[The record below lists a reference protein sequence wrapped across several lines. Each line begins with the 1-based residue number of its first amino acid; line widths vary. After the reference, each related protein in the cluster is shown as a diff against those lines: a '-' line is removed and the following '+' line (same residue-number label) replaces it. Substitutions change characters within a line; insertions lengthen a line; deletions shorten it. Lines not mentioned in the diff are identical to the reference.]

1 MRNKKWVSIV
11 LSMVMLMA
19 CVLGA
24 AAASVVPKEDIPES
38 YIPTQVWREE
48 ANLIEQILQ
57 RDGYIEGIWFPWYK
71 HEFLGHC
78 LTGND
83 MYAEVLNSDS
93 WLKVGIDQYGEL
105 NIYREIYN
113 LKALGYNIIGY
124 EGSPLSE
131 GVVYDDYGNVLGVK
145 EDYLVNMRRLL
156 NIFREIDIPVLWT
169 LTMHSTVSSE
179 YWEDGKRA
187 WDITS
192 QMYANPEVADQ
203 YVEKFLTPVCQVL
216 AEYPDVV
223 AMVSVGIEL
232 ENEINDSEIGNY
244 FDHRFMYGV
253 EQEPMLYL
261 INAITET
268 AKRELPNV
276 SRVIGSTSND
286 LTIYDG
292 IDLDFIGKNHYP
304 GLPATAPGIEDHRTG
319 APMIVTEFGLGEG
332 VTVSDEV
339 WTIKQIQFRE
349 NFIADGCS
357 GWMQWCWQSE
367 VDGGA
372 FDLLKEGSLSNTD
385 FRIGTYSIKYFVD
398 DYRAAY
404 RGEEIVLDTPVLFCN
419 RGSGLVEWISS
430 RQATKLTL
438 ERSLDGGKTWKTLL
452 DKVNPLDY
460 ETDFKGTYNDAEVAN
475 MTPDGTT
482 CMYRVTVWDDDGNVR
497 VSEANNET
505 VIVGPSTNILA
516 EQGLNYSFENG
527 LEGWNEFG
535 LNGTYEQGANYYA
548 GIVDADG
555 NDGNKALEFKM
566 NYGYDENGKVVLAK
580 EWNGIT
586 MDGIIVKPNTQ
597 YQLVVNFKIAPD
609 ALFAYDESTNDHKMS
624 GYLFARGLGEDGAGS
639 GLGDINDEALGQVWM
654 LFGSKTEWRSESHIF
669 RTNNSDKLCLDLR
682 AVLFGTTPV
691 HYYIDSIELYEIK

>member
-1 MRNKKWVSIV
+1 MRKNKIACLL
-11 LSMVMLMA
+11 LSVIMMMA

-24 AAASVVPKEDIPES
+24 SAASVQPKENVPES

-48 ANLIEQILQ
+48 ANLIENILQ

-83 MYAEVLNSDS
+83 MYAKVLGDDS
-93 WLKVGIDQYGEL
+93 WMKVGIDQYGEL
-105 NIYREIYN
+105 NIYRELYN
-113 LKALGYNIIGY
+113 LKAFGYNIIGY

-145 EDYLVNMRRLL
+145 EDYLQNMRRLL
-156 NIFREIDIPVLWT
+156 NIFREVDIPVLWT

-179 YWEDGKRA
+179 YWEEGKRA
-187 WDITS
+187 WDITA
-192 QMYANPEVADQ
+192 QMYGNPKVADQ
-203 YVEKFLTPVCQVL
+203 YVENYITPVCKVL

-244 FDHRFMYGV
+244 FDHRYMYGV

-286 LTIYDG
+286 LTIYEDT
-292 IDLDFIGKNHYP
+292 DLDFIGKNHYP
-304 GLPATAPGIEDHRTG
+304 GMPATAPGMAAHHTT

-332 VTVSDEV
+332 VMVTDEV

-349 NFIADGCS
+349 NFIEDGCA

-372 FDLLKEGSLSNTD
+372 FDLLKEGSTSKTD
-385 FRIGTYSIKYFVD
+385 FRIGAYSVKYFVD
-398 DYRAAY
+398 NYRAAY

-419 RGSGLVEWISS
+419 RGSGLVEWIAS
-430 RQATKLTL
+430 RQATELSL

-452 DKVNPLDY
+452 DKVSPFEY
-460 ETDFKGTYNDAEVAN
+460 EESFKGSYTDLEVEN
-475 MTPDGTT
+475 MNPDGTT
-482 CMYRVTVWDDDGNVR
+482 CMYRVTVWDDEGNVR
-497 VSEANNET
+497 VSEPNNEA
-505 VIVGPSTNILA
+505 VIVGPPSNILA

-535 LNGTYEQGANYYA
+535 LNGTFEEGANYCA
-548 GIVDADG
+548 KVIDADG
-555 NDGNKALEFKM
+555 ANGSKALDFKM
-566 NYGYDENGKVVLAK
+566 NYGYDENGKVILAK

-586 MDGIIVKPNTQ
+586 MDGITVKPNTQ
-597 YQLVVNFKIAPD
+597 YELVVNFKIAPD
-609 ALFAYDESTNDHKMS
+609 ALFEWEESTNDHKMS
-624 GYLFARGLGEDGAGS
+624 GYLFARGLGDDGSGS
-639 GLGDINDEALGQVWM
+639 GLGDINDEALGQIWM

-669 RTNNSDKLCLDLR
+669 KTNNSDKLCLDLR
-682 AVLFGTTPV
+682 AVLFGNTPV
-691 HYYIDSIELYEIK
+691 HYLIDSIELYEIK